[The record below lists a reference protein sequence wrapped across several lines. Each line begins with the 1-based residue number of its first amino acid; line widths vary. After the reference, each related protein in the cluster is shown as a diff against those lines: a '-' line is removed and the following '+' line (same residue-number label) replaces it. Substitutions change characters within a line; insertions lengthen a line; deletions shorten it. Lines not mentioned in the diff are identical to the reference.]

1 MKLWKTLLALALA
14 GALGAYAYWGVYL
27 GKEKKEKAEAEEKKL
42 LDVEADPVVRVS
54 IDKDGEVVTIARKD
68 AGAPAPAKTEERK
81 EGEAPP
87 PAKDER
93 WEVVEPLKADADDT
107 QARVVTGAFKSLS
120 REGKIEKADLALF
133 GLDKPELTVTVTT
146 QGGKTETYAI
156 GKKSPIG
163 YKNYLRVGSTGEVM
177 LVGGSFRSSVDK
189 DLAALRDKR
198 LFFFKRDD
206 VTRVVVSQNGE
217 EAYALEQKDGKWTL
231 ARPVEAKA
239 SSTEA
244 GKILTALTGLR
255 VEEFRAEEA
264 GDLAEYGLDAPRMTI
279 TVVSGESGTVETVS
293 IGAESKHEH
302 AYARR
307 GDRPNLYVVKD
318 KILVDL
324 AKGADD
330 LRETKPVSARKW
342 DVGRIELSGPE
353 VKATIEKESS
363 GEWTLA
369 SEPGTPRAEKKKVD
383 DLLSALVDLKAPGYV
398 PGKPED
404 LAPLGLA
411 EPWYT
416 VTLSKVVRP
425 FTPAGEEKE
434 EPEEAPKVE
443 PLTTLQ
449 LGAQEGGSMYAKD
462 AAEPWVYRIDAA
474 FGDRLP
480 AKVADLLP
488 PPPEAPEAE
497 AAEPAEMSAEAPAPS
512 AAP

>member
-1 MKLWKTLLALALA
+1 MKLWRTLLALALA

-42 LDVEADPVVRVS
+42 LDVEADPIVRVS
-54 IDKDGEVVTIARKD
+54 IDKDGKVVTIARKD
-68 AGAPAPAKTEERK
+68 AGAPGEKKAEE
-81 EGEAPP
+81 EGETPA
-87 PAKDER
+87 PAKDEK
-93 WEVVEPLKADADDT
+93 WEVVEPLRADADDT
-107 QARVVTGAFKSLS
+107 QARVVTGAFKSLA
-120 REGKIEKADLALF
+120 REGKIEGADLALF
-133 GLDKPELTVTVTT
+133 GLDRPDLTVSVTT
-146 QGGKTETYAI
+146 RGGKTETYAI

-189 DLAALRDKR
+189 DLATLRDKR

-206 VTRVVVSQNGE
+206 VRRIAVSQGGAE
-217 EAYALEQKDGKWTL
+217 TYALEQTDGKWTL

-255 VEEFRAEEA
+255 VEEFHAEEA
-264 GDLAEYGLDAPRMTI
+264 GDLAEYGLDAPRMAI

-307 GDRPNLYVVKD
+307 GDRPNVYAVKD

-342 DVGRIELSGPE
+342 DVGRIELSGPD
-353 VKATIEKESS
+353 VKATLEKESS

-369 SEPGTPRAEKKKVD
+369 SEAGTPRAEKKKVE

-425 FTPAGEEKE
+425 FT
-434 EPEEAPKVE
+434 
-443 PLTTLQ
+443 
-449 LGAQEGGSMYAKD
+449 
-462 AAEPWVYRIDAA
+462 
-474 FGDRLP
+474 
-480 AKVADLLP
+480 
-488 PPPEAPEAE
+488 
-497 AAEPAEMSAEAPAPS
+497 
-512 AAP
+512 